1 MEIKMGEL
9 QSAKPEP
16 KIYVACLAAY
26 NNGRL
31 HGAWIDADQD
41 AWAIYEDAQKMLAG
55 SPVADAEEWAIHD
68 FEGFN
73 GIRIEEYDGFE
84 RVAELAAFVIEHG
97 KLGAEVFSYFGSLEE
112 ARSALSDQYAGE
124 YESLADFA
132 QEITEETVNLPE
144 TLRYYIDYERMAR
157 DMAISD
163 VIAFETGMSEVH
175 VFWSR

>member
-1 MEIKMGEL
+1 MGEQL
-9 QSAKPEP
+9 SDKPEP

-26 NNGRL
+26 NNGHL
-31 HGAWIDADQD
+31 HGEWIDADQD
-41 AWAIYEDAQKMLAG
+41 AWSIYDNVKEMLAA

-68 FEGFN
+68 FEGFE

-84 RVAELAAFVIEHG
+84 RVAELAAYVIEHG
-97 KLGAEVFSYFGSLEE
+97 KLGAEVFSYFGSIEE
-112 ARSALSDQYAGE
+112 ARSVLSDQYAGQ

-132 QEITEETVNLPE
+132 QEITEETASIPENL
-144 TLRYYIDYERMAR
+144 RFYVDYERMAR

>member
-1 MEIKMGEL
+1 MGEL

-26 NNGRL
+26 NDGRL
-31 HGAWIDADQD
+31 HGEWIDADQE
-41 AWAIYEDAQKMLAG
+41 AWAIYDDVKKMLAA
-55 SPVADAEEWAIHD
+55 SPVAGSEEWAIHD
-68 FEGFN
+68 YDGFE

-84 RVAELAAFVIEHG
+84 HVTKLAAFVIEYG
-97 KLGAEVFSYFGSLEE
+97 KLGAEVFSHYGSLDD
-112 ARSALSDQYAGE
+112 ARTALSDQYAGQ

-132 QEITEETVNLPE
+132 QEITEETTEIPQP
-144 TLRYYIDYERMAR
+144 LRFYVDYERMAR

-163 VIAFETGMSEVH
+163 IIAIETGFEQVH